1 MARKLEKYKQK
12 YQSIKEK
19 LESEKNI
26 SKNLE
31 KSSKARI
38 QTKEMELEDIKSDL
52 LEHEQRHIKTI
63 KLLEELK
70 AKLADGS
77 ELNLIA

>member
-1 MARKLEKYKQK
+1 
-12 YQSIKEK
+12 
-19 LESEKNI
+19 
-26 SKNLE
+26 
-31 KSSKARI
+31 
-38 QTKEMELEDIKSDL
+38 MELEDIKSDL
-52 LEHEQRHIKTI
+52 LEHEQRHNKTI